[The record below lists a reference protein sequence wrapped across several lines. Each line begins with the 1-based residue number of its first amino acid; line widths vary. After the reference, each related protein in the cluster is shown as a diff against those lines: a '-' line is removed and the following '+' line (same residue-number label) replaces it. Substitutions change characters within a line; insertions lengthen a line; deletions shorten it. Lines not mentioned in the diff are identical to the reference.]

1 MRRELALDGM
11 RTNLRHYAR
20 TVMGNRRPPRIGPLD
35 QTSARALKGNQVPL
49 MKTIATASAVAF
61 LVVLT
66 GCDGGSPA
74 TKPVQK
80 NEAAPAAG
88 TVKSPNEGLKDRMK
102 SAEGAGAAAAAGAP
116 KKTP

>member
-1 MRRELALDGM
+1 
-11 RTNLRHYAR
+11 
-20 TVMGNRRPPRIGPLD
+20 
-35 QTSARALKGNQVPL
+35 

-74 TKPVQK
+74 TKAVQK

-88 TVKSPNEGLKDRMK
+88 TIKSPNEGLKDRMK
-102 SAEGAGAAAAAGAP
+102 SAEGAGAAATATGAAGATAAGAAAYVNDVAA
-116 KKTP
+116 TPSSNGICHND